1 MQRRDLLKL
10 AAVSATLT
18 SLPSAG
24 WSRQSWDSN
33 PFSLGI
39 ASGSPTSDSIV
50 LWTRLGLAEVEAAG
64 RSRSPIPVAWQIA
77 HDRNFGHIAKQGEVL
92 ASPTLAHAVHAEV
105 SGLEPDREYFY
116 RFISGDA
123 VSATGHTRTFPETN
137 AAVKKLRIAYASCQ
151 QWGNGYYS
159 AYRHMLAE
167 QVDVVMFLG
176 DYMYEYPASK
186 PFDIRPTTGGWIT
199 TLDGYRSRYALHKS
213 DKDLQAMHAACPW
226 IVTWDDH
233 EVQNDYAATHP
244 GNSGKPVDDF
254 MARRRAAYQAF
265 YEHMPVRREQ
275 FASLLNGLSTEV
287 RVFGN
292 IAYGQLANIYMLDN
306 RQHRDLQ
313 ACTRNGRPGGSRVD
327 PSTCAIWNDPQR
339 TLLGSKQEAWLNA
352 EFASARTTWN
362 VIGLQSVFGP
372 RNFSTDGGQSYSNDG
387 WDGYPAARNRLI
399 DSMRNTQLA
408 NPVMLGGDVHQNWV
422 GNILADYNNPASK
435 KIGVEFC
442 GTSITSLTM
451 LTNAE
456 QAKIIERHPHF
467 VFGDCE
473 SRGFGVVEITPTH
486 MTTTLK
492 AVRDATDPLSDA
504 FTLARFHVEAG
515 QNDVKKL

>member
-1 MQRRDLLKL
+1 MQRRHLLKL
-10 AAVSATLT
+10 AAASAALT
-18 SLPSAG
+18 SLPHSIWARQA
-24 WSRQSWDSN
+24 WSTN

-39 ASGSPTSDSIV
+39 ASGSPTSDSVV
-50 LWTRLGLAEVEAAG
+50 LWTRLGRTGIEAAG
-64 RSRSPIPVAWQIA
+64 LNNSTVPVAWQIA
-77 HDRNFGHIAKQGEVL
+77 HDRNFARIVKQGEVL
-92 ASPTLAHAVHAEV
+92 ASPALAHSVHAEV
-105 SGLEPDREYFY
+105 GGLESDREYFY
-116 RFISGDA
+116 RFMCGEA
-123 VSATGHTRTFPETN
+123 VSVTGRTRTFPR
-137 AAVKKLRIAYASCQ
+137 ADAVAKKLRIAYASCQ

-167 QVDVVMFLG
+167 QVDLVMFLG

-275 FASLLNGLSTEV
+275 FASLLNGLSNDV

-292 IAYGQLANIYMLDN
+292 IAYGQLANIYTLDN

-313 ACTRNGRPGGSRVD
+313 ACTRDGRPGGSRVD
-327 PSTCAIWNDPQR
+327 PSTCPIWNDPQR
-339 TLLGSKQEAWLNA
+339 TLLGPKQEAWLNT

-372 RNFSTDGGQSYSNDG
+372 RNFNTQGGQSYSNDG
-387 WDGYPAARNRLI
+387 WDGYPAARQRLI
-399 DSMRNTQLA
+399 NSMRNTRLA

-422 GNILADYNNPASK
+422 G
-435 KIGVEFC
+435 
-442 GTSITSLTM
+442 
-451 LTNAE
+451 
-456 QAKIIERHPHF
+456 
-467 VFGDCE
+467 
-473 SRGFGVVEITPTH
+473 
-486 MTTTLK
+486 
-492 AVRDATDPLSDA
+492 
-504 FTLARFHVEAG
+504 
-515 QNDVKKL
+515 

>member
-1 MQRRDLLKL
+1 MQRRHLLKL
-10 AAVSATLT
+10 VAASAALT
-18 SLPSAG
+18 SLPHSIWARQT
-24 WSRQSWDSN
+24 WSTN

-39 ASGSPTSDSIV
+39 ASGSPTSDSVV
-50 LWTRLGLAEVEAAG
+50 LWTRLGLEGIEAAG
-64 RSRSPIPVAWQIA
+64 RNNSNVPVTWQIA
-77 HDRNFGHIAKQGEVL
+77 HDRNFGRIVKQGEVM
-92 ASPTLAHAVHAEV
+92 ASPALAHSVHAEV
-105 SGLEPDREYFY
+105 GGLEPDREYFY
-116 RFISGDA
+116 RFICGEA
-123 VSATGHTRTFPETN
+123 VSATGRTRTFPK
-137 AAVKKLRIAYASCQ
+137 ADAVAKKLRIAYASCQ

-167 QVDVVMFLG
+167 QVDLVMFLG

-213 DKDLQAMHAACPW
+213 DNDLQAMHAACPW

-275 FASLLNGLSTEV
+275 FASLLNGLSNDV
-287 RVFGN
+287 RVYDN
-292 IAYGQLANIYMLDN
+292 IAYGQLANIYTLDN

-339 TLLGSKQEAWLNA
+339 TLLGPKQEAWLNA
-352 EFASARTTWN
+352 EFASARATWN

-372 RNFSTDGGQSYSNDG
+372 RNFNTQGGQSYSNDG
-387 WDGYPAARNRLI
+387 WDGYPAARQRLI
-399 DSMRNTQLA
+399 DSMRNTRLT
-408 NPVMLGGDVHQNWV
+408 NPVILGGDVHQNWV
-422 GNILADYNNPASK
+422 GNILADYNNPASQK
-435 KIGVEFC
+435 VGVEFC
-442 GTSITSLTM
+442 GTSITSLTT
-451 LTNAE
+451 LTNDE
-456 QAKIIERHPHF
+456 QAAIIERHPHF
-467 VFGDCE
+467 IFGDCE
-473 SRGFGVVEITPTH
+473 FRGFGVVEITPTRL
-486 MTTTLK
+486 TTTLK
-492 AVRDATDPLSDA
+492 AVRDATDPRSGA

-515 QNDVKKL
+515 QNEVKKL

>member
-1 MQRRDLLKL
+1 MQRRHLLKL
-10 AAVSATLT
+10 AAASAALT
-18 SLPSAG
+18 SLPHSIWARQA
-24 WSRQSWDSN
+24 WSTN

-39 ASGSPTSDSIV
+39 ASGSPTSDSVV
-50 LWTRLGLAEVEAAG
+50 LWTRLGRTGIEAAG
-64 RSRSPIPVAWQIA
+64 LNNSTVPVAWQIA
-77 HDRNFGHIAKQGEVL
+77 HDRNFARIVKQGEVL
-92 ASPTLAHAVHAEV
+92 SSPALAHSVHAEV
-105 SGLEPDREYFY
+105 GGLESDREYFY
-116 RFISGDA
+116 RFMCGEA
-123 VSATGHTRTFPETN
+123 VSATGRTRTFPK
-137 AAVKKLRIAYASCQ
+137 ADAVVQKLRIAYASCQ

-167 QVDVVMFLG
+167 QVDLVMFLG

-275 FASLLNGLSTEV
+275 FAALLGGITQEA
-287 RVFGN
+287 RIYECF
-292 IAYGQLANIYMLDN
+292 AYGRLANIYTIDS

-339 TLLGSKQEAWLNA
+339 TLLGSKQEAWLNTA
-352 EFASARTTWN
+352 FAKSDTTWN
-362 VIGLQSVFGP
+362 VIGQQSVFGP
-372 RNFSTDGGQSYSNDG
+372 RNFNTQGGQSYSNDG
-387 WDGYPAARNRLI
+387 WDGYPAARRRLI
-399 DSMRNTQLA
+399 DSMRNTRLT
-408 NPVMLGGDVHQNWV
+408 NPIMLGGDVHQNWV
-422 GNILADYNNPASK
+422 GNILADYNNPASQK
-435 KIGVEFC
+435 VGVEFC
-442 GTSITSLTM
+442 GTSITSLTT
-451 LTNAE
+451 LTNVE

-473 SRGFGVVEITPTH
+473 SRGYGVVEVTPTH
-486 MTTTLK
+486 LSTTLK